1 MDRDA
6 VVSGLLHD
14 TVEDTDMTFQE
25 VEAMFGRDV
34 RGIVEG
40 ETKVSKLPKMA
51 RELNTPDWDAERE
64 QVENMRS
71 MCVAACG
78 NQPLHAV
85 EQTQPRE
92 RRRVD
97 GVESPRHR
105 ADADAGA
112 GTVSTQV
119 RGHGRRLEGCGRE
132 AGRSFT

>member
-71 MCVAACG
+71 MFG
-78 NQPLHAV
+78 AV
-85 EQTQPRE
+85 WKSTPSS
-92 RRRVD
+92 RRRH
-97 GVESPRHR
+97 GTGIP
-105 ADADAGA
+105 AGSWPWPA
-112 GTVSTQV
+112 TGALWS
-119 RGHGRRLEGCGRE
+119 
-132 AGRSFT
+132 

>member
-14 TVEDTDMTFQE
+14 TVEDTDVTFAE

-71 MCVAACG
+71 MCGAVRKSIPPRRRAGTDVASMAW
-78 NQPLHAV
+78 NLQPSS
-85 EQTQPRE
+85 

-97 GVESPRHR
+97 GV
-105 ADADAGA
+105 DAVEQTQARDLDVNAGSWPWPA
-112 GTVSTQV
+112 IGALWS
-119 RGHGRRLEGCGRE
+119 
-132 AGRSFT
+132 

>member
-1 MDRDA
+1 
-6 VVSGLLHD
+6 
-14 TVEDTDMTFQE
+14 MTFAE
-25 VEAMFGRDV
+25 VESMFGRDV

-71 MCVAACG
+71 MCVAVRKS
-78 NQPLHAV
+78 NQGV
-85 EQTQPRE
+85 GCTQSSK
-92 RRRVD
+92 RRVD
-97 GVESPRHR
+97 GVETKRRR
-105 ADADAGA
+105 AGAGA

-132 AGRSFT
+132 ARGPVAQHAHSRIHAAEETY

>member
-14 TVEDTDMTFQE
+14 TVEDTDMTFAE

-71 MCVAACG
+71 MFVAMAG
-78 NQPLHAV
+78 DW
-85 EQTQPRE
+85 
-92 RRRVD
+92 RV
-97 GVESPRHR
+97 VVVKL
-105 ADADAGA
+105 ADRSA
-112 GTVSTQV
+112 T
-119 RGHGRRLEGCGRE
+119 RRLI
-132 AGRSFT
+132 